1 MKRFDIK
8 TIGPALAVLA
18 IMVIPLVVWSGSSG
32 EDPSSNAD
40 LTVEWDPAKA
50 GDPLLTVT
58 IAERLNNRETAS
70 NGKDVQL
77 ECVDAEGQVVA
88 ETTQPLPFSDEEQGV
103 GSHAHQ
109 LVSRDQIDS
118 VEKCRLQGARL
129 QLEAKLQTVEAGA
142 LGTH

>member
-1 MKRFDIK
+1 MRFFDIK

-32 EDPSSNAD
+32 NDPSSNAD
-40 LTVEWDPAKA
+40 LAVEWDPAKA

-58 IAERLNNRETAS
+58 ITERLNSRDTAN

-77 ECVDAEGQVVA
+77 ECVDAEGDVVA
-88 ETTQPLPFSDEEQGV
+88 ETTQPLPFSDEEQGY
-103 GSHAHQ
+103 GAHAHQ

-129 QLEAKLQTVEAGA
+129 QLEAELQTVEAGA